1 MKWHF
6 LGMAFAAALA
16 GCSTK
21 QVSDPVTVFGTVEA
35 SYAGAVAAEVSWLTV
50 TKKPDPALVTAISN
64 YRLQAHAVLAPI
76 EAEIQAGSA
85 PATVEVL
92 AAESAVTLLTTYLQS
107 AGIMKVTP

>member
-6 LGMAFAAALA
+6 LGMACAVALA
-16 GCSTK
+16 GCTSA

-50 TKKPDPALVTAISN
+50 TKNPDPALVTAISH

-76 EAEIQAGSA
+76 EAEIQAGAVPSSM
-85 PATVEVL
+85 EIL

-107 AGIMKVTP
+107 SEIMKVTP